1 MGQSIKRNIGNI
13 LLDGG
18 FLLRHDLDGAL
29 EDQKHSKELL
39 GQVLIRKG
47 VIKEEDFRVPLS
59 IQGRLGSIES
69 AVKLAAGERQL
80 LGTLLVNSGHITNE
94 QLDYVVEEQKLSG
107 EKFGETLKRLGMLNG
122 QQLCALLEF
131 QGNQDS
137 KNVSPL
143 RLGELLVATGQITRD
158 QLEDALHRQTNSSK
172 NLGEILVESGYVH
185 QSGIEYGIRLQK
197 MLLKSTLAA
206 IVCLGVSATEPS
218 AHAETGELCLFSK
231 QLQSSPMRE
240 QYITRIATESATL
253 LAYNTNTD
261 NQIQSDASDDFSF
274 SSFVLDDKSVSNNRG
289 GSKGGPVD
297 AFSRDC
303 LACHDGGHA
312 SDVKIDYRNSPGNKS
327 SRYGGAKDH
336 PIGMDY
342 NFYAG
347 MDPVNYKPAPAF
359 NSKMIF
365 VDGKVG
371 CLTCHNPL
379 KPEKTHLVMSD
390 QGSALCLSCHN
401 K

>member
-1 MGQSIKRNIGNI
+1 MGQLIKRNIGKI

-18 FLLRHDLDGAL
+18 FLLHHDLDCAL
-29 EDQKHSKELL
+29 EEQKHSKELL

-47 VIKEEDFRVPLS
+47 VIKEEDFRVPLL
-59 IQGRLGSIES
+59 IQGHLGSIES

-80 LGTLLVNSGHITNE
+80 LGTLLVNSGHITSE
-94 QLDYVVEEQKLSG
+94 QLDYAVAEQKCSG
-107 EKFGETLKRLGMLNG
+107 EKLGETLKRLGMLTG
-122 QQLCALLEF
+122 QQLSALLEF

-137 KNVSPL
+137 DNVSPL

-158 QLEDALHRQTNSSK
+158 QLEDALHQQTKSSK
-172 NLGEILVESGYVH
+172 NLGEILVESGYLH
-185 QSGIEYGIRLQK
+185 QSGIEYGVRLQK

-206 IVCLGVSATEPS
+206 IICLGVNTTSPDAY
-218 AHAETGELCLFSK
+218 AETGELCLFSK

-253 LAYNTNTD
+253 LAYNTTTD
-261 NQIQSDASDDFSF
+261 SQYQSDASDDFSF
-274 SSFVLDDKSVSNNRG
+274 SSFAFGEKSSSFSQG
-289 GSKGGPVD
+289 GTID
-297 AFSRDC
+297 QFSRDC

-312 SDVKIDYRNSPGNKS
+312 SDVKIDYRSSPNNKS
-327 SRYGGAKDH
+327 MRYGGAKDH

-342 NFYAG
+342 NLYSG
-347 MDPVNYKPAPAF
+347 MDPQNYKPVAAF

-365 VDGKVG
+365 MNGKVG

-390 QGSALCLSCHN
+390 QGSALCLTCHN